1 MASSPAAVASVEYSR
16 SGIAK
21 PTDGGM
27 YNLRLGEWFCV
38 LCNAFAAESH
48 LSCVRHGQWLQE
60 FVDGRYLPMASL
72 QDMVLPGNAPP
83 PPPGQPTDDRPG
95 PPPAYP
101 PRGQAAM
108 SQSEENV
115 MMRDARLAMIH
126 EQLHTKLDKI
136 LTKVGAMEARFDKL
150 DMILTKVGA
159 MEARLDKLER
169 KIDAWSNWG

>member
-1 MASSPAAVASVEYSR
+1 MASSAAAAASEDFNEWGY
-16 SGIAK
+16 AK
-21 PTDGGM
+21 PTDGGV
-27 YNLRLGEWFCV
+27 YDLKDGEWYC
-38 LCNAFAAESH
+38 CICKAFAAESH
-48 LSCVRHGQWLQE
+48 LSCVKHRWWVQQHL
-60 FVDGRYLPMASL
+60 DGRIRPMASL
-72 QDMVLPGNAPP
+72 QDMVVPGIAPP

-108 SQSEENV
+108 SEENV
-115 MMRDARLAMIH
+115 MLRDAKLAIIL
-126 EQLHTKLDKI
+126 EKLHTKLDMI

-169 KIDAWSNWG
+169 KIDAWSNWE